1 MCTIGA
7 RQTALDMENEYI
19 KTFLTTAK
27 LSSFSKASQALYLT
41 PNAVKKRISSFEKEL
56 GVTLF
61 IRTNRGVQLTKAGE
75 LLYCEC
81 QLLAERYKTAVQQ
94 ARNIAEREK
103 RCLHIGM
110 SDTFSDIFLSS
121 NWLDTKAGNLKITHL
136 IRYGNTIDDLS
147 KMFSEVGRESDLVI
161 DICDQKIADKYRLQM
176 VPVSEFSAY
185 VGLPSPCYDAE
196 ERKSRL
202 NASTIDVLFKG
213 RSTSTDQMITDTI
226 TQYPKA
232 KIREIPDLHFWTI
245 QESLERGDC
254 ILVPGDLKRIFPNYH
269 FYEIH
274 LAAKVSFGFYY
285 RSDRED
291 IRSFIKMV
299 KER

>member
-1 MCTIGA
+1 
-7 RQTALDMENEYI
+7 MENEYI

-61 IRTNRGVQLTKAGE
+61 IRTSRGVQLTKAGE

-147 KMFSEVGRESDLVI
+147 KLFSEVGRESDLVI
-161 DICDQKIADKYRLQM
+161 DICDQKVADKYRLQM

-213 RSTSTDQMITDTI
+213 RSTSTDQMIADAI
-226 TQYPKA
+226 AQYPGA
-232 KIREIPDLHFWTI
+232 EIREISDLHFWTI

-254 ILVPGDLKRIFPNYH
+254 IFIFNAQRRQKKNLVF
-269 FYEIH
+269 
-274 LAAKVSFGFYY
+274 
-285 RSDRED
+285 
-291 IRSFIKMV
+291 
-299 KER
+299 

>member
-1 MCTIGA
+1 
-7 RQTALDMENEYI
+7 MENEYI

-41 PNAVKKRISSFEKEL
+41 PNAVKKRITSFEKEL

-61 IRTNRGVQLTKAGE
+61 MRTNRGVQLTKAGE

-81 QLLAERYKTAVQQ
+81 QLLAERYQTAVQQ

-103 RCLHIGM
+103 RCLRIGM

>member
-1 MCTIGA
+1 MKEPMVRTIGA
-7 RQTALDMENEYI
+7 YKIVFDMENEYI

-81 QLLAERYKTAVQQ
+81 QLLAERYQTAVQQ

-103 RCLHIGM
+103 RCLRIGM

-213 RSTSTDQMITDTI
+213 RSTSTDQMIADAI
-226 TQYPKA
+226 AQYPGA
-232 KIREIPDLHFWTI
+232 EIREISDLHFWTI

-269 FYEIH
+269 FYETH
-274 LAAKVSFGFYY
+274 LAAKVSFQ
-285 RSDRED
+285 
-291 IRSFIKMV
+291 K
-299 KER
+299 

>member
-1 MCTIGA
+1 MKEPTVRTIGA
-7 RQTALDMENEYI
+7 YKIVFDMENEYI

-75 LLYCEC
+75 SLYCEC
-81 QLLAERYKTAVQQ
+81 QILA
-94 ARNIAEREK
+94 

-161 DICDQKIADKYRLQM
+161 DICDQKIADKYRLQRQI
-176 VPVSEFSAY
+176 PSAN
-185 VGLPSPCYDAE
+185 GP
-196 ERKSRL
+196 R
-202 NASTIDVLFKG
+202 F
-213 RSTSTDQMITDTI
+213 
-226 TQYPKA
+226 
-232 KIREIPDLHFWTI
+232 
-245 QESLERGDC
+245 
-254 ILVPGDLKRIFPNYH
+254 
-269 FYEIH
+269 
-274 LAAKVSFGFYY
+274 
-285 RSDRED
+285 
-291 IRSFIKMV
+291 
-299 KER
+299 

>member
-1 MCTIGA
+1 M
-7 RQTALDMENEYI
+7 
-19 KTFLTTAK
+19 
-27 LSSFSKASQALYLT
+27 
-41 PNAVKKRISSFEKEL
+41 
-56 GVTLF
+56 
-61 IRTNRGVQLTKAGE
+61 
-75 LLYCEC
+75 
-81 QLLAERYKTAVQQ
+81 QQ

-103 RCLHIGM
+103 RCLRIGM

>member
-7 RQTALDMENEYI
+7 HQTVLDMENEYI

-81 QLLAERYKTAVQQ
+81 QLLAERYQTAVQQ

-103 RCLHIGM
+103 RCLRIGM

-213 RSTSTDQMITDTI
+213 RSTSTDQMIADTI
-226 TQYPKA
+226 AQYPGA
-232 KIREIPDLHFWTI
+232 EIREISDLHFWTI

-269 FYEIH
+269 FYETH
-274 LAAKVSFGFYY
+274 LAAKISFGFYY

>member
-1 MCTIGA
+1 MRTTGA
-7 RQTALDMENEYI
+7 RQAVLDMENEYI

-41 PNAVKKRISSFEKEL
+41 PNAVKKRITSFEKEL

-61 IRTNRGVQLTKAGE
+61 MRTNRGVQLTKAGE

-81 QLLAERYKTAVQQ
+81 QILAERYQTAVQQ

-103 RCLHIGM
+103 RCLRIGM
-110 SDTFSDIFLSS
+110 SETFSDIFLSS
-121 NWLDTKAGNLKITHL
+121 NWLDAKAGNLKITHL

-147 KMFSEVGRESDLVI
+147 KMFLEVGRESDLAI
-161 DICDQKIADKYRLQM
+161 DICDQKIADKYHLQM
-176 VPVSEFSAY
+176 VPVSEFSTF
-185 VGLPSPCYDAE
+185 VGLPTPCYDAE
-196 ERKSRL
+196 KRKCML
-202 NASTIDVLFKG
+202 NASTIDVLFMG

-269 FYEIH
+269 FYETH